1 MGKFTKY
8 GKSLKLTHILSTGAA
23 IAVMAAAIPLLGEV
37 NKPDILYDI
46 TVNGS
51 VVGTCEDTDEIMN
64 LYLQA
69 RDEFEKDDDND
80 NYIDTEINFLKR
92 LGYKDEIT
100 SSDEIK
106 EALLSSFDDATVET
120 KIEAKVIDIDG
131 LSIVLKSDDEVAALL
146 EAAKSKYDK
155 NNEFK
160 AVLYNDDK
168 SRFHKIC
175 YDLVSTA
182 VREEYRDNVMAQVN
196 GQAIQSEKNDNI
208 SMDEKDHIVGMK
220 FEQDINIT
228 ETYVPESH
236 IMSLEEAIELVTKEK
251 EAKKTYTVVAGD
263 CLYSIALQYGF
274 TVDELLAMNPDYTS
288 IDSLIR
294 EGDVLYVTVP
304 EPELSV
310 VVTERK
316 TYEEEYEL
324 PVQYIENN
332 TQYTTYSA
340 VINEGTTGKRKV
352 VANASYRDGVKIS
365 EEILAQE
372 VETEAV
378 ARVIEIGTI
387 QPPTY
392 ITPLSSFRIS
402 SNYGQ
407 RWGRLHGG
415 VDLVCSVG
423 TSVMAS
429 NTGVV
434 VEAGWN
440 GSYGYTVLLAHSDGR
455 KTRYAHL
462 SRILVSYGQNV
473 TQGQVIAL
481 SGNTGNSTG
490 PHLHFEMIING
501 ARVNPLNYLY

>member
-1 MGKFTKY
+1 MSRFTKY
-8 GKSLKLTHILSTGAA
+8 GKSIKLTHILSTGAA
-23 IAVMAAAIPLLGEV
+23 VLAMTAAIPLLGEV
-37 NKPDILYDI
+37 NKQDVLYDI

-51 VVGTCEDTDEIMN
+51 TLGTCADKDEIMN
-64 LYLQA
+64 LYLET
-69 RDEFEKDDDND
+69 RDQFEKDDEND
-80 NYIDTEINFLKR
+80 NYIDTDIYFEER
-92 LGYKDEIT
+92 LGYSDEIT
-100 SSDEIK
+100 SKEEIK
-106 EALLSSFDDATVET
+106 EALLKSFDEATVDT
-120 KIEAKVIDIDG
+120 KIEAKAIDING
-131 LSIVLKSDDEVAALL
+131 LSIVLRSDEEVMALL

-160 AVLYNDDK
+160 AVLYNDENN
-168 SRFHKIC
+168 RFHRIC

-182 VREEYRDNVMAQVN
+182 VREEYRDNVMAQVS
-196 GQAIQSEKNDNI
+196 GQASQAEKYDDANL
-208 SMDEKDHIVGMK
+208 DEKDRIVGIT

-236 IMSLEEAIELVTKEK
+236 IMSLDEAIELVTKEK
-251 EAKKTYTVVAGD
+251 EVKKTYTVVAGD
-263 CLYSIALQYGF
+263 CLYSIALEHGF

-288 IDSLIR
+288 MDSLIR
-294 EGDVLYVTVP
+294 EGDILYITAP

-332 TQYTTYSA
+332 SQYTTYSA

-352 VANASYRDGVKIS
+352 VANVSYKDGVKVN
-365 EEILAQE
+365 EDILAQE

-415 VDLVCSVG
+415 IDLVCSVG

-455 KTRYAHL
+455 RTRYAHL
-462 SRILVSYGQNV
+462 SRILVSYGQSV

-490 PHLHFEMIING
+490 PHLHFEMIIDG
-501 ARVNPLNYLY
+501 MRVNPLNYLY